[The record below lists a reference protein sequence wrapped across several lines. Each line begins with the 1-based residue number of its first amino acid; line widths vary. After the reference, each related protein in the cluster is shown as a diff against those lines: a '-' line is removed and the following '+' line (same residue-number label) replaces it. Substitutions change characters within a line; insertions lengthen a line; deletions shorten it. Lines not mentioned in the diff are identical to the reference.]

1 MSCSYGEDHVLCEEK
16 ISIWKALAL
25 AFENNICVDGISE
38 DCDKMLVSKMK
49 PFPEFVSLYSFVG
62 RN

>member
-1 MSCSYGEDHVLCEEK
+1 MQCEEN

-38 DCDKMLVSKMK
+38 DCDKMLLKQIVSKMK
-49 PFPEFVSLYSFVG
+49 PFLSLSHHTLLLEELK
-62 RN
+62 N